1 MLKAKGFSSHI
12 FFTHVFLDIGTIMH
26 VQELSPLCG
35 AVSWTGKPFA
45 YYIHT
50 IDRTLVSFSLHLC
63 VLVNLIFLYDSMLL
77 PIKIKHF
84 FMT

>member
-1 MLKAKGFSSHI
+1 M
-12 FFTHVFLDIGTIMH
+12 FLDIGTIMH

-77 PIKIKHF
+77 PLLYAKQLLLLCASLSIKK
-84 FMT
+84 